1 MVPTV
6 MKALVL
12 CVDRDNDIGVKA
24 DLQGPIIGRKAN
36 LEAAM
41 KLGIVDPEDA
51 DVNTI
56 LTAISMYDELVKGG
70 LQAEVATI
78 AGDPKVG
85 HQSDRLLAAQLDQ
98 VLDRVNPDYAYLVSD
113 GAEDESFFP
122 IIASR
127 VKVNHVKRVYVKQ
140 SPSVE
145 SVFVLLA
152 KAMKDPRWRRVLVLP
167 FALSFVALALVLLL
181 QPQWALPAVLL
192 VLGFYLLGRAYE
204 EVLSP
209 RGVWRR
215 LSGAYGDLKG
225 SLMSGRISLWF
236 DLVAAI
242 TFLVAL
248 FVGFRAAFPA
258 WSAPYDDFITQ
269 TATVAVIFLIESFW
283 IFILAF
289 LLHEGGRVAEAYFT
303 KGQIARSFFYVAL
316 AFVVLML
323 VVGAGLQLLSTILLP
338 TEPQSTLLLIYIQA
352 VLAISIVLVAASL
365 HRSEQRE
372 AVSED
377 AWRP

>member
-1 MVPTV
+1 

-24 DLQGPIIGRKAN
+24 DLQGPIIGRQAN
-36 LEAAM
+36 LEAATR
-41 KLGIVDPEDA
+41 LGIADPEDA

-56 LTAISMYDELVKGG
+56 LMAIAMYDELAKAG

-85 HQSDRLLAAQLDQ
+85 HQSDRILAAQLDQ
-98 VLDRVNPDYAYLVSD
+98 VLDRVNPDHAYLVSD

-140 SPSVE
+140 SQSVE
-145 SVFVLLA
+145 SFFVLLA
-152 KAMKDPRWRRVLVLP
+152 KAMKDPRWRRILVLP
-167 FALSFVALALVLLL
+167 FALSFVALAVVLLL

-204 EVLSP
+204 EVLHP
-209 RGVWRR
+209 RHVWRR
-215 LSGAYGDLKG
+215 LAGGYGSIKD
-225 SLMSGRISLWF
+225 SLTSGRISVWF

-248 FVGFRAAFPA
+248 FLGFRAVLPELDRSFP
-258 WSAPYDDFITQ
+258 DLVTQ
-269 TATVAVIFLIESFW
+269 TATWVVVFLNHSFVIFIV
-283 IFILAF
+283 AF
-289 LLHEGGRVAEAYFT
+289 LLHESGRVAEAYFT
-303 KGQIARSFFYVAL
+303 KGKIARAFFYVVL

-323 VVGAGLQLLSTILLP
+323 VVGAGLQLVTSILLP
-338 TEPQSTLLLIYIQA
+338 GEPTGNTLLLIYVQA
-352 VLAISIVLVAASL
+352 ALAISIVLVAAFL
-365 HRSEQRE
+365 HRSEVRE